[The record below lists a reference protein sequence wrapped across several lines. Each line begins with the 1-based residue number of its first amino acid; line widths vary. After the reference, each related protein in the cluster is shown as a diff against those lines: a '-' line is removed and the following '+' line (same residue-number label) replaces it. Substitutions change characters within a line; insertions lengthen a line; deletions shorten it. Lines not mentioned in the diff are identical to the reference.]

1 MEQPVSIPDGIEL
14 RCSAV
19 VVRQQT
25 VLLVHRT
32 RDGAD
37 DWVLPGGTPRAGESM
52 AACARR
58 EVLEETGLRVDPSRV
73 AFVLEVLGP
82 DGGPRT
88 VDIVFAATE
97 AAPGTGPDRQEP
109 GLSPAFVAVDEISG
123 LDLRPPL
130 AGHLRGMLGHRG
142 RLYAPYLANLWRPAA
157 ANPQPVTPSHP
168 PQRGPGAAD
177 LTASQQAEAG
187 P

>member
-1 MEQPVSIPDGIEL
+1 MSLPDGIEL

-19 VVRQQT
+19 VVRQQA

-32 RDGAD
+32 RGAAD
-37 DWVLPGGTPRAGESM
+37 DWVLPGGTPRAAESM

-58 EVLEETGLRVDPSRV
+58 EVREETGLHVDPSRV

-88 VDIVFAATE
+88 VDIVFTATDAARGSQ
-97 AAPGTGPDRQEP
+97 PQQREP
-109 GLSPAFVAVDEISG
+109 GLVPAFIPVADLSG

-130 AGHLRGMLGHRG
+130 AGHLRGMLSQRG
-142 RLYAPYLANLWRPAA
+142 QMSAPYLANLWRPARSAQSPGTGGTTAPSA
-157 ANPQPVTPSHP
+157 A
-168 PQRGPGAAD
+168 
-177 LTASQQAEAG
+177 AG
-187 P
+187 TGGG

>member
-52 AACARR
+52 SACARR

-109 GLSPAFVAVDEISG
+109 DLTPAFVPVDEIGG

-142 RLYAPYLANLWRPAA
+142 RLYAPYLANLWRPAR
-157 ANPQPVTPSHP
+157 SEP
-168 PQRGPGAAD
+168 PAG
-177 LTASQQAEAG
+177 QAESSPAAG
-187 P
+187 TGGG

>member
-1 MEQPVSIPDGIEL
+1 MTIPDGIEL

-19 VVRQQT
+19 VVRRQC

-32 RDGAD
+32 RSGAD

-58 EVLEETGLRVDPSRV
+58 EVVEETGLQVDPSKV

-82 DGGPRT
+82 DGGRRT

-97 AAPGTGPDRQEP
+97 TSAGTGPEQREP
-109 GLSPAFVAVDEISG
+109 GLAPAFVPVAEIGG

-130 AGHLRGMLGHRG
+130 AGHIRGMLGQHG
-142 RLYAPYLANLWRPAA
+142 RRYAPYLANLWRPGRSGWPAGETAA
-157 ANPQPVTPSHP
+157 PDTAGVTDS
-168 PQRGPGAAD
+168 
-177 LTASQQAEAG
+177 
-187 P
+187 

>member
-1 MEQPVSIPDGIEL
+1 MSFPDDTQL

-19 VVRQQT
+19 IVRQQS
-25 VLLVHRT
+25 VLLVRRARGT
-32 RDGAD
+32 DD

-58 EVLEETGLRVDPSRV
+58 EVLEETGLHVDPSRV

-82 DGGPRT
+82 DSGLRT
-88 VDIVFAATE
+88 LDIVFTAAG
-97 AAPGTGPDRQEP
+97 APDAEPHQQEP
-109 GLSPAFVAVDEISG
+109 GLAPVFVPVEEISG

-130 AGHLRGMLGHRG
+130 AGHIRGMINDRG
-142 RLYAPYLANLWRPAA
+142 RQYSPYLAKLVA
-157 ANPQPVTPSHP
+157 T
-168 PQRGPGAAD
+168 GGTPGADKARSP
-177 LTASQQAEAG
+177 TA

>member
-1 MEQPVSIPDGIEL
+1 MSIPHGIEF

-19 VVRQQT
+19 VVRRQS

-32 RDGAD
+32 RGDED

-58 EVLEETGLRVDPSRV
+58 EVLEETGLHVDPSRV

-82 DGGPRT
+82 GRGTRT
-88 VDIVFAATE
+88 VDIVFAASDAE
-97 AAPGTGPDRQEP
+97 PGAEPGQQEP
-109 GLSPAFVAVDEISG
+109 GLSPAFVPVEEINR

-130 AGHLRGMLGHRG
+130 AGHLRGMTG
-142 RLYAPYLANLWRPAA
+142 RRRPLYAPYLANMWRPTRANSARDAA
-157 ANPQPVTPSHP
+157 PT
-168 PQRGPGAAD
+168 AAGTGTD
-177 LTASQQAEAG
+177 PMAGQFPEATT
-187 P
+187 